1 MNPLFQMMM
10 GGNTPVLNNI
20 SGFMNALNN
29 LKRTFHGDPQ
39 QYIQSMLNSG
49 RISQEQYNRE
59 YNRAVQIAQQIQGMF
74 K

>member
-10 GGNTPVLNNI
+10 GGSTPVLNNM

-29 LKRTFHGDPQ
+29 LKRTFHGDPRQ
-39 QYIQSMLNSG
+39 QIQNMLNSG
-49 RISQEQYNRE
+49 QISQEQYNR
-59 YNRAVQIAQQIQGMF
+59 AVQMAQQIQGMF